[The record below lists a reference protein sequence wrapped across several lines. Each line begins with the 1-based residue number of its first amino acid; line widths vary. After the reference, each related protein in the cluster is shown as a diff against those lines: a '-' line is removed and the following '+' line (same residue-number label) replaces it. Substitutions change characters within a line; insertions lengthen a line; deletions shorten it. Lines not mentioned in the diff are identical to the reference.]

1 MAENSLISWTDHTW
15 NPWRGCTKV
24 SPACAN
30 CYAEALSI
38 RYGLGE
44 YKKGVPRI
52 RTSEA
57 NWKKPYVWNKKP
69 LICNKCQNA
78 ESDVN
83 RSSNPICG
91 NCGGE
96 MHRAR
101 VFSLSLGDWLDDE
114 VPIEWLAD
122 MLKVI
127 HDTPNLDW
135 LLLTKRPE
143 NFQRRILHAGMEMMG
158 YVDGQ
163 KSTLPEALPTVKD
176 EIIDGVISWSKLESF
191 PPNVWIGTT
200 VENQEMADKRIPE
213 LLKIPAKVRFLSCE
227 PLLDRVWI
235 EDWFFISSSMGERI
249 VASTKIRW
257 VIAGGESGEKRR
269 EMNMDWLRSLHD
281 QCKMG
286 GVAFW
291 AKQDSGHRPGMR
303 GRIPDELWVQEF
315 PD

>member
-1 MAENSLISWTDHTW
+1 
-15 NPWRGCTKV
+15 
-24 SPACAN
+24 
-30 CYAEALSI
+30 
-38 RYGLGE
+38 
-44 YKKGVPRI
+44 
-52 RTSEA
+52 
-57 NWKKPYVWNKKP
+57 
-69 LICNKCQNA
+69 
-78 ESDVN
+78 
-83 RSSNPICG
+83 
-91 NCGGE
+91 

-143 NFQRRILHAGMEMMG
+143 NFQKRLLHAGMEMMG

-227 PLLDRVWI
+227 PLLGSVDVRPWTYYGSKVGDTPGI
-235 EDWFFISSSMGERI
+235 D
-249 VASTKIRW
+249 W
-257 VIAGGESGEKRR
+257 VIVGGESGSKRR
-269 EMNMDWLRSLHD
+269 DLNLNDVAALQD
-281 QCKMG
+281 QCANTCVKFFM
-286 GVAFW
+286 
-291 AKQDSGHRPGMR
+291 KQDSGPRPGMR